1 MAILRGFPPS
11 NTISPSVRITEKDLS
26 FIAPDQSFH
35 RAGLVGFA
43 SKGPINVPT
52 LVQSRR
58 QLNTVFGYP
67 HPEAGDPYLMYAAE
81 QYLLV
86 ASELYVVRVADTD
99 AVSWERARTAQT
111 QLPSA
116 GGAILLVSSGPG
128 PYSLDKDMY
137 FRWRLNKVL
146 ASKTLVALADE
157 NHPDPVVQGQGYS
170 ASQLA
175 DDLNMQ
181 LDPSVDGI
189 EFFATDES
197 VKFVE
202 AEVKSTSDTDNSA
215 VFNLNNNNLV
225 AGSITGRVVVGGAVV
240 QTFSVNDEGVFT
252 FKTVVSSVVKAVSGS
267 VDLGLGRITIGY
279 NGNLS
284 VGTNNITV
292 DYNYTASYGTSRLG
306 VRTTFSFGPDASLEL
321 VSVKDALY
329 GPDTA
334 DVGSNVHVSP
344 VGLGT
349 EMEVAQFTGGDSG
362 SQRSVTFQDTGDT
375 VTLTNHGFVNG
386 TQISFSAITNTTGI
400 TVNTSYFVVNASA
413 DTFKLS
419 LTSGG
424 AALALTTNGVGTGI
438 AAGLYDFTTVSAYD
452 LQVVLDGTDSVL
464 VDNVV
469 QVLDLSSFANNP
481 NASAAAVVASINSQI
496 AAGDVPGGFEA
507 VTVGN
512 FVSLRTLHAGND
524 ARLLVKN
531 ESSVFGLFGF
541 DAPLV
546 GPNSPNSGTGPY
558 VTAEGYSPDGVSG
571 SVGIST
577 YGVVRGNSNRLG
589 DVSVTL
595 AADSAGIDGNATQVV
610 VKNNV
615 REGNFVIEVYS
626 NGVQVESWGN
636 LTKDEASRFYVET
649 FLSLVSDYVRA
660 LDNTAN
666 PSPPLD
672 GTYQLSGG
680 SDGIP
685 SDPDDQDYYLIGNQL
700 GYTGIYALSEP
711 EQIDIDLIAVP
722 GHSST
727 GVIMALIDMCQNL
740 RMDCMA
746 IVDAPFGLTVKEI
759 IHWQNGAHPLNT
771 TRFDS
776 DFAALYWP
784 WVKIRDTFNNV
795 DVWVPPSGSVMAVYA
810 RNDALAAPWFAPAG
824 VTRGIVPGITDVFS
838 RPTLE
843 ERDLMYGNRNAIN
856 PIVQYADFQDFVVWG
871 QKTLQRKPT
880 ALDRVNVRRL
890 MFVIEKRIRQASRAL
905 LFEPHDEIFREKF
918 IDIATRILREV
929 QIGRGL
935 TAFIIKADE
944 ELNTP
949 DVIDRNE
956 FRARIGVQ
964 PTRAVEFMFLEF
976 SIHRTGS
983 FEAGSDT
990 F

>member
-1 MAILRGFPPS
+1 MAILKGFPPS

-52 LVQSRR
+52 LIQSRR

-67 HPEAGDPYLMYAAE
+67 HPEAGDPYLIYAAE

-99 AVSWERARTAQT
+99 AVSWERARTAQAE
-111 QLPSA
+111 LPSA
-116 GGAILLVSSGPG
+116 GGAVLLVSGQAG
-128 PYSLDKDMY
+128 PYNLNKDMY

-146 ASKTLVALADE
+146 ASKTLVALADI
-157 NHPDPVVQGQGYS
+157 NHPDPIVQSQGYS

-197 VKFVE
+197 IRYVE
-202 AEVKSTSDTDNSA
+202 AEVVTTSETDNSV
-215 VFNLNNNNLV
+215 VFNLDNDDLV

-240 QTFSVNDEGVFT
+240 QTFSVNDEGVFS
-252 FKTVVSSVVKAVSGS
+252 FSNVVSSAVKAVSGS
-267 VDLGLGRITIGY
+267 VNLAAGTITIGY
-279 NGNLS
+279 SGNLS
-284 VGTNNITV
+284 AGVNSISV
-292 DYNYTASYGTSRLG
+292 DYNYTASYGASRIG

-329 GPDTA
+329 GPDTVG
-334 DVGSNVHVSP
+334 VGSNVHVGP
-344 VGLGT
+344 IGLGT
-349 EMEVAQFTGGDSG
+349 GMEVAQFTGG
-362 SQRSVTFQDTGDT
+362 V
-375 VTLTNHGFVNG
+375 
-386 TQISFSAITNTTGI
+386 
-400 TVNTSYFVVNASA
+400 
-413 DTFKLS
+413 
-419 LTSGG
+419 
-424 AALALTTNGVGTGI
+424 
-438 AAGLYDFTTVSAYD
+438 AGPFDFTTVSSYD

-469 QVLDLSSFANNP
+469 QTLDLSSFANNP
-481 NASAAAVVASINSQI
+481 SVSAAALKAAINSQI
-496 AAGDVPGGFEA
+496 ADGDVPGGFEA
-507 VTVGN
+507 ETVGN
-512 FVSLRTLHAGND
+512 FLSLRTLHVGND

-531 ESSVFGLFGF
+531 ESSVFELLGF
-541 DAPLV
+541 DTPLV
-546 GPNSPNSGTGPY
+546 GPNDPTSDTGPY

-571 SVGIST
+571 AVGVST

-595 AADSAGIDGNATQVV
+595 TADSAGIDGNATQVV

-615 REGNFVIEVYS
+615 REGNFILEVYS

-685 SDPDDQDYYLIGNQL
+685 SDPDDQDYFLIGNLL

-727 GVIMALIDMCQNL
+727 GVVLALIDMCQNL

>member
-1 MAILRGFPPS
+1 MAILKGFPPS

-67 HPEAGDPYLMYAAE
+67 HPEAGDPYLIYAAE

-99 AVSWERARTAQT
+99 AVSWERARTAQA

-116 GGAILLVSSGPG
+116 GGAILLVASGPG
-128 PYSLDKDMY
+128 PYNLDKDMY
-137 FRWRLNKVL
+137 FRWRLNRVL
-146 ASKTLVALADE
+146 ASKTLVALAND
-157 NHPDPVVQGQGYS
+157 NHPDPVVQSQGYS

-189 EFFATDES
+189 EFFATNES

-202 AEVKSTSDTDNSA
+202 AEVVSTSDTDNNA
-215 VFNLNNNNLV
+215 AFNLVNNDIV
-225 AGSITGRVVVGGAVV
+225 AGSITGRVVVGGVVV
-240 QTFSVNDEGVFT
+240 QTFSVNAEGVFT
-252 FKTVVSSVVKAVSGS
+252 FKTVVSSAVKAISGS
-267 VDLGLGRITIGY
+267 VDLENGTITLGY
-279 NGNLS
+279 SGNLS

-329 GPDTA
+329 GPDTV
-334 DVGSNVHVSP
+334 DVGSNVHVGP

-349 EMEVAQFTGGDSG
+349 EMQVAQFTGGTAG
-362 SQRSVTFQDTGDT
+362 TF
-375 VTLTNHGFVNG
+375 
-386 TQISFSAITNTTGI
+386 
-400 TVNTSYFVVNASA
+400 
-413 DTFKLS
+413 
-419 LTSGG
+419 
-424 AALALTTNGVGTGI
+424 
-438 AAGLYDFTTVSAYD
+438 DFTTVASYD

-469 QVLDLSSFANNP
+469 QVLDLSSFANNSA
-481 NASAAAVVASINSQI
+481 ASTAAVVASINAQI

-507 VTVGN
+507 VAVGN

-531 ESSVFGLFGF
+531 ESSVFELFGF
-541 DAPLV
+541 DTPLV
-546 GPNSPNSGTGPY
+546 SPNDSTSDTGPY
-558 VTAEGYSPDGVSG
+558 VTAEGYSPEGVSG

-589 DVSVTL
+589 EISLTL
-595 AADSAGIDGNATQVV
+595 TADSAGIDGNATQVV

-615 REGNFVIEVYS
+615 REGNFIIEVYS

-649 FLSLVSDYVRA
+649 FLSLVSDYVKA
-660 LDNTAN
+660 VDNTGN
-666 PSPPLD
+666 PSPPID

-685 SDPDDQDYYLIGNQL
+685 SDPDDQDYFLIGNQL

-727 GVIMALIDMCQNL
+727 GVIMALIDMCQNI
-740 RMDCMA
+740 RMDCLA

-759 IHWQNGAHPLNT
+759 VHWQNGAHPLNT

-824 VTRGIVPGITDVFS
+824 VNRGVVPGITDVFS

>member
-43 SKGPINVPT
+43 SKGPINIPT
-52 LVQSRR
+52 VIQSPR

-67 HPEAGDPYLMYAAE
+67 HPEAGDPYLIYAAQ

-86 ASELYVVRVADTD
+86 ATELYVVRVADTD
-99 AVSWERARTAQT
+99 AVSWERARSAQVE
-111 QLPSA
+111 LPSA
-116 GGAILLVSSGPG
+116 GGDVMIVSSQAG
-128 PYSLDKDMY
+128 PYNLSKDMY
-137 FRWRLNKVL
+137 FRWRLNGVL
-146 ASKTLVALADE
+146 ASKTLVALSDAH
-157 NHPDPVVQGQGYS
+157 HPDPLVNSGGYT

-189 EFFATDES
+189 EFFSTMERTSLVESELQTTTETDSQVTFSLGYGDLVAGS
-197 VKFVE
+197 VTGRVVIGGTVVQTFKVNDQGVFSFKTIV
-202 AEVKSTSDTDNSA
+202 ASPANKAIDGAIDNPGGTITLTYQS
-215 VFNLNNNNLV
+215 NLV
-225 AGSITGRVVVGGAVV
+225 AG
-240 QTFSVNDEGVFT
+240 VNRI
-252 FKTVVSSVVKAVSGS
+252 S
-267 VDLGLGRITIGY
+267 VDY
-279 NGNLS
+279 K
-284 VGTNNITV
+284 
-292 DYNYTASYGTSRLG
+292 YTATYGVSRIGL
-306 VRTTFSFGPDASLEL
+306 RTTFSFGPRAQLEL
-321 VSVKDALY
+321 VSVQDAFY
-329 GPDTA
+329 GFGGVT
-334 DVGSNVHVSP
+334 
-344 VGLGT
+344 GLGSGMT
-349 EMEVAQFTGGDSG
+349 RAQFTGSAAA
-362 SQRSVTFQDTGDT
+362 TF
-375 VTLTNHGFVNG
+375 
-386 TQISFSAITNTTGI
+386 
-400 TVNTSYFVVNASA
+400 
-413 DTFKLS
+413 
-419 LTSGG
+419 
-424 AALALTTNGVGTGI
+424 
-438 AAGLYDFTTVSAYD
+438 DFTTLDEYD
-452 LQVVLDGTDSVL
+452 LQVVLDGTDNVL
-464 VDNVV
+464 VDNVA
-469 QVLDLSSFANNP
+469 QVIDLSSLATTNNVTAAQVVSAI
-481 NASAAAVVASINSQI
+481 NARISD
-496 AAGDVPGGFEA
+496 GDVPGGFVA
-507 VTVGN
+507 VAVGDY
-512 FVSLRTLHAGND
+512 VSLRTIHSGND

-531 ESSVFGLFGF
+531 ESSTFTILGF
-541 DAPLV
+541 NAPLLDPANPSVV
-546 GPNSPNSGTGPY
+546 GSDGTNKGMYITASGFSPR
-558 VTAEGYSPDGVSG
+558 
-571 SVGIST
+571 GISGAAAVSSF
-577 YGVVRGNSNRLG
+577 GVVNGDSNRFG
-589 DVSVTL
+589 DVSVLIT
-595 AADSAGIDGNATQVV
+595 ADSPGIDGNATQVV
-610 VKNNV
+610 VKNNI
-615 REGNFVIEVYS
+615 REGNFIMEVYN

-636 LTKDEASRFYVET
+636 LTKDETSRFYVET

-660 LDNTAN
+660 VDDAGN

-672 GTYQLSGG
+672 GTYSLVGG

-685 SDPDDQDYYLIGNQL
+685 SDPDDQDYFLIGNL
-700 GYTGIYALSEP
+700 VGYTGIYALSEP
-711 EQIDIDLIAVP
+711 EQIDIDLVAVP
-722 GHSST
+722 GHTST
-727 GVIMALIDMCQNL
+727 GVVLAMIDMCQNM

-795 DVWVPPSGSVMAVYA
+795 DVWVPPSGSIMAVYA
-810 RNDALAAPWFAPAG
+810 RNDNLAAPWFAPAG
-824 VTRGIVPGITDVFS
+824 VNRGVVPGITDVFS

-890 MFVIEKRIRQASRAL
+890 MFAIEKRIRSASRAL
-905 LFEPHDEIFREKF
+905 LFEPHDDIFHQKF
-918 IDIATRILREV
+918 IEIATRILRQV
-929 QIGRGL
+929 QIQRGL
-935 TAFIIKADE
+935 TAFIIKADA

-983 FEAGSDT
+983 FDAGSDT

>member
-1 MAILRGFPPS
+1 MAILKGFPPS

-26 FIAPDQSFH
+26 FIAPEQSFH

-43 SKGPINVPT
+43 SKGPINIPT

-67 HPEAGDPYLMYAAE
+67 HPEQGDPFLVYAAE

-86 ASELYVVRVADTD
+86 ANELYVVRVADTD
-99 AVSWERARTAQT
+99 EVSWERARSASVE
-111 QLPSA
+111 LPSA
-116 GGAILLVSSGPG
+116 GGQVLFVSSKAG
-128 PYSLDKDMY
+128 PYNLDKDMY

-157 NHPDPVVQGQGYS
+157 NHPDPIVQNDGYS

-175 DDLNMQ
+175 EDLNLQ
-181 LDPSVDGI
+181 LDPAVDGI
-189 EFFATDES
+189 EFFSTLEATS
-197 VKFVE
+197 NVT
-202 AEVKSTSDTDNSA
+202 AEVLNTSEVDNS
-215 VFNLNNNNLV
+215 VVYTLENGNVV
-225 AGSITGRVVVGGAVV
+225 AGTVVGSVVVNGTVV
-240 QTFSVNDEGVFT
+240 QTFKVNEAGVFS
-252 FKTVVSSVVKAVSGS
+252 FKQVVSSSVKATSGS
-267 VDLGLGRITIGY
+267 VDLEDGKVTIGY
-279 NGNLS
+279 NANLPAS
-284 VGTNNITV
+284 TSSSSAGSNGISV
-292 DYNYTASYGTSRLG
+292 DYSYKTEFTTSRIG
-306 VRTTFSFGPDASLEL
+306 VRTTFSFGPRASLEL
-321 VSVKDALY
+321 VSVADALY
-329 GPDTA
+329 GPTA
-334 DVGSNVHVSP
+334 GEGGENPFGSSNVHLGP
-344 VGLGT
+344 TGLGSG
-349 EMEVAQFTGGDSG
+349 MMPAQFTGSE
-362 SQRSVTFQDTGDT
+362 
-375 VTLTNHGFVNG
+375 
-386 TQISFSAITNTTGI
+386 
-400 TVNTSYFVVNASA
+400 
-413 DTFKLS
+413 
-419 LTSGG
+419 
-424 AALALTTNGVGTGI
+424 AAAF
-438 AAGLYDFTTVSAYD
+438 DFTTVNEYD
-452 LQVVLDGTDSVL
+452 LQVVLDGTDNVL
-464 VDNVV
+464 IDNVV
-469 QVLDLSSFANNP
+469 QVLDLSSFANNGSVSV
-481 NASAAAVVASINSQI
+481 ADVVLEINSQI
-496 AAGDVPGGFEA
+496 ADGDVPGGFEA
-507 VTVGN
+507 VAVGS
-512 FVSLRTLHAGND
+512 FLSLRTLHSGAD

-531 ESSVFGLFGF
+531 ESSTFELLGF
-541 DAPLV
+541 DAPLADPSDASSAA
-546 GPNSPNSGTGPY
+546 GMY
-558 VTAEGYSPDGVSG
+558 ITAEGETPDGVSG
-571 SVGIST
+571 DAAIST
-577 YGVVRGNSNRLG
+577 YGLVFGDTNKFG
-589 DVSVTL
+589 DVSVTVT
-595 AADSAGIDGNATQVV
+595 ADSPGIDGNGTQIV
-610 VKNNV
+610 VKNNI
-615 REGNFVIEVYS
+615 REGNFVIEVYN

-636 LTKDEASRFYVET
+636 LTKDETSRFYVET
-649 FLSLVSDYVRA
+649 FLALVSDYIRA
-660 LDNTAN
+660 VDNPGN

-672 GTYQLSGG
+672 GTYSLSGG
-680 SDGIP
+680 NDGIP
-685 SDPDDQDYYLIGNQL
+685 ADPDDQDYLLIGNQL

-711 EQIDIDLIAVP
+711 EQIDLDLIAVP

-727 GVIMALIDMCQNL
+727 GVVLALIDMCQNM

-746 IVDAPFGLTVKEI
+746 IVDAPFGLSVKEI

-810 RNDALAAPWFAPAG
+810 RNDSLAAPWFAPAG
-824 VTRGIVPGITDVFS
+824 VNRGVVPGITDVFS

-890 MFVIEKRIRQASRAL
+890 MFVIEKRIRQASRSL

-918 IDIATRILREV
+918 VDIATRILRQV